1 MSLLRWLASICTCLP
16 HLIPIVSLLPIMRVC
31 CDVLVED
38 VATVG
43 DAELEMRMEFD
54 VVIACVSRKAM
65 VGAWNFFFFFFLRGV
80 KTVSF
85 FGRLL
90 GRHSTEGV
98 YTHVM
103 YECMLF
109 LLLCPAR
116 VRRDV

>member
-43 DAELEMRMEFD
+43 DAELEMRMEFV

-65 VGAWNFFFFFFLRGV
+65 VGAWKVFFFFLWDV

-85 FGRLL
+85 VGRLL
-90 GRHSTEGV
+90 GRHSTEG
-98 YTHVM
+98 
-103 YECMLF
+103 
-109 LLLCPAR
+109 A
-116 VRRDV
+116 